1 MPNTDLSNLPYP
13 LFRDPPAV
21 SKDIQNLATALD
33 PTFLYAMAGRCYGQA
48 IDTTD
53 NVTGLGGN
61 AVVTTYIPQAA
72 GKVTFTIPPGAARLV
87 TVKVQADFW
96 TNGTDMICR
105 IVPAVF
111 SGTTVPSATNT
122 SAAPAPTSGTFN
134 TIPAST
140 VLDHSGARIRVQGTA
155 VKPSIT
161 QQAEAVFTLATGTWT
176 AYPICFREPRNDGT
190 GSSTGDQVLH
200 PQCRVYDGGPA

>member
-1 MPNTDLSNLPYP
+1 VPNTPNGLPYP
-13 LFRDPPAV
+13 LISDPPAV
-21 SKDIQNLATALD
+21 SKDIQNLATTID
-33 PTFLYAMAGRCYGQA
+33 PYVPYMMSGRCYGWA
-48 IDTTD
+48 IDTSD

-61 AVVTTYIPQAA
+61 AAVTTYIPQAA
-72 GKVTFTIPPGAARLV
+72 GKVTFTVPPGAARLV

-105 IVPAVF
+105 IVPAVIAG
-111 SGTTVPSATNT
+111 STVPSATNT

-134 TIPAST
+134 TTPAST

-161 QQAEAVFTLATGTWT
+161 QHGEAVFTLGAGTWT
-176 AYPICFREPRNDGT
+176 AYPLCFREPRNDGT
-190 GSSTGDQVLH
+190 GSSTADQIMH
-200 PQCRVYDGGPA
+200 PQCRVFDGGPA